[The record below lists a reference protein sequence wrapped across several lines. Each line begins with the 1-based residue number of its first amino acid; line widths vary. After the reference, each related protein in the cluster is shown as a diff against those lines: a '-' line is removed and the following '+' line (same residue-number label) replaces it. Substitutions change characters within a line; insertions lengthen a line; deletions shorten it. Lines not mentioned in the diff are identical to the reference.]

1 MLCRPPGFRRYS
13 SFRNSLNKVHEEEE
27 EEIEEEEEEEVKEKE
42 NEDFGDGVKLGKQ
55 ERRPV
60 PLSFR

>member
-1 MLCRPPGFRRYS
+1 M
-13 SFRNSLNKVHEEEE
+13 HEEE
-27 EEIEEEEEEEVKEKE
+27 EEIEEVEEDDEVKEKE
-42 NEDFGDGVKLGKQ
+42 IEDSVDGVKLGKE

>member
-1 MLCRPPGFRRYS
+1 M
-13 SFRNSLNKVHEEEE
+13 HEEEE
-27 EEIEEEEEEEVKEKE
+27 EIEEEEEVKEKE
-42 NEDFGDGVKLGKQ
+42 NEDSVDGVKLGKE